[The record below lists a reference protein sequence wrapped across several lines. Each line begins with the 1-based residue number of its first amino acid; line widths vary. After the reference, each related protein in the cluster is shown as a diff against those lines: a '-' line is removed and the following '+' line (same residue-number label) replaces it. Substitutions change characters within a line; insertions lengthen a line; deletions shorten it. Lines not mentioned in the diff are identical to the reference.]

1 MKTAAKIIV
10 SIVLVAVI
18 VLGVLFVRKYTNGF
32 TGEFKTFY
40 VQVNDKDV
48 LSNNET
54 VDVFFNLKTKVN
66 VRYTFDKDM
75 TGYSVKVVPNVEEDF
90 TFIKDGRGT
99 KWSEIDDL
107 TKAVTVTKGDTYFN
121 VTFTTDLQGM
131 LQTLYPTAEF
141 TDVPVALD
149 SGKAYVTLI
158 VYSAD
163 KKQSVEINVRFSNI
177 GITKINIDKD
187 GIIF

>member
-75 TGYSVKVVPNVEEDF
+75 TGY
-90 TFIKDGRGT
+90 
-99 KWSEIDDL
+99 
-107 TKAVTVTKGDTYFN
+107 
-121 VTFTTDLQGM
+121 TTLW
-131 LQTLYPTAEF
+131 
-141 TDVPVALD
+141 
-149 SGKAYVTLI
+149 K
-158 VYSAD
+158 
-163 KKQSVEINVRFSNI
+163 
-177 GITKINIDKD
+177 
-187 GIIF
+187 